1 MHVGPE
7 REENMIAVERERRAI
22 HEAGHAGFA
31 FEVGIGVQY
40 VEIRTHNAGF
50 CEYEAGLN
58 LQLEYNFVERG
69 KAYILT
75 QMGGMAAETRYARE
89 TGVGAPGWSGAWDED
104 QRLVN
109 KGVACMFVHNINE
122 RPDHAEELQRLSL
135 LAMEMIEDER
145 IWAGI
150 VAIANGLLSQGRLE
164 GREAESLYRAARG

>member
-1 MHVGPE
+1 
-7 REENMIAVERERRAI
+7 MIGVEPERRAI

-40 VEIRTHNAGF
+40 VEIRAHNAGF

-58 LQLEYNFVERG
+58 LHLEHNFVERG

-89 TGVGAPGWSGAWDED
+89 AGVGAPGWSGAWDED
-104 QRLVN
+104 WRLVN
-109 KGVACMFVHNINE
+109 KGVACMFHHNINE
-122 RPDHAEELQRLSL
+122 KPNHDEERQRLSL
-135 LAMEMIEDER
+135 LAKGMIENER

-150 VAIANGLLSQGRLE
+150 VAIANGLIRQGRLE
-164 GREAESLYRAARG
+164 GHEAEAFYRAARG

>member
-1 MHVGPE
+1 MSAPE
-7 REENMIAVERERRAI
+7 PEENMIGAEPERRAI
-22 HEAGHAGFA
+22 HEAGHAGLA

-50 CEYEAGLN
+50 CEYEAGIN
-58 LQLEYNFVERG
+58 LQLEYRFVERG
-69 KAYILT
+69 QAYLLT

-109 KGVACMFVHNINE
+109 KGVACLFVNNINE
-122 RPDHAEELQRLSL
+122 TEDHDEERQRLSL
-135 LAMEMIEDER
+135 LAKGMIEDER

-150 VAIANGLLSQGRLE
+150 VAIANGLIRQGQLE
-164 GREAESLYRAARG
+164 GHEAEALYWAARGS